1 MCGTTAVTY
10 WPRTF
15 RRATAGD
22 IQRFFFPR
30 WAGVFF
36 PLFYCLLHVKQRA
49 KVDSA
54 TVRTGVT
61 GQARGWSSALAGAC
75 GDTPSP
81 SPPARP
87 PSRRVHSVDAA
98 SSPRLPPR
106 GHQRQARRTR
116 RAMRDTERQPPV
128 RGGLASASAT
138 PRPGAPARRAALC
151 RSRVLPSCSPP
162 SATRACFLPV
172 RYPCRMP
179 VLPPGPPHWPARVLP
194 RGAPPCSARA
204 RSLAA
209 RRHPPHTRALSWS
222 AAPCRTRVLPRSA
235 EPRCTRARSLAV
247 HLLVLRALWACARH
261 PACWLLLW
269 PPPMPARHCPRL
281 SRPDLPARARGVLS
295 FCLGGGVGDGCWGM
309 KSGG

>member
-1 MCGTTAVTY
+1 M
-10 WPRTF
+10 
-15 RRATAGD
+15 
-22 IQRFFFPR
+22 
-30 WAGVFF
+30 VFF
-36 PLFYCLLHVKQRA
+36 PVGQGFFLTLFCCLLHVKQRA
-49 KVDSA
+49 KVESA
-54 TVRTGVT
+54 TVRTGVNSR
-61 GQARGWSSALAGAC
+61 ARGWSSTLAGAC
-75 GDTPSP
+75 GDTPLP

-106 GHQRQARRTR
+106 GHQRQARRTH

-128 RGGLASASAT
+128 RGGLASAGAT

-162 SATRACFLPV
+162 SAARACFLPV

-209 RRHPPHTRALSWS
+209 LRHPPNTRALSWS
-222 AAPCRTRVLPRSA
+222 AAPCRTRVLPRRA
-235 EPRCTRARSLAV
+235 EPRSTRARSLAV
-247 HLLVLRALWACARH
+247 CLLALRALWAGARH
-261 PACWLLLW
+261 PARWLLLW
-269 PPPMPARHCPRL
+269 PPPMPGRHCPRFSL
-281 SRPDLPARARGVLS
+281 PVLPARAGGELFFVWVGVWG
-295 FCLGGGVGDGCWGM
+295 LGAGG
-309 KSGG
+309 